1 MEKNMKFVKNN
12 LFKNYAILLVFL
24 MLLEIVFRAISNIS
38 ILNIA
43 LLRIF
48 LGLNF
53 ISLIIS
59 FILSW
64 FSKKIQKIGVIL
76 VCVVA
81 TVYAFLQIGF
91 NNFIGV
97 YISLNASSQAGAVKD
112 YIREFLA
119 SFLWYYYLIYIP
131 LILLVIYYIFIDKK
145 LFKNEYKF
153 KLKKYFKH
161 EYIGKSVVTACI
173 LVLLGF
179 VYTKTLTIQSE
190 LQIISNKDLFN
201 YPSVPSLA
209 INQFGILGFGILD
222 VKSLYVEE
230 NTDYDYVDEDVSSV
244 EEVKTRTF
252 DDSLWEELIETES
265 SYKLNKINKYLL
277 SQSVTDYNDY
287 TGIFEGKNLIGILM
301 ESVNDIIINEE
312 LYPNFYKLYS
322 NGITF
327 TNNYSPRN
335 SCATGNNEFSAL
347 TGLYTIQ
354 NNCTANTYKENTYYE
369 GIFNLFNN
377 KGYTTKSMHDYTE
390 AYYYRSTI
398 HTNIGAMEFYGVQ
411 KLGIAYDTAY
421 ENWASDEDFMNAA
434 MDIQLNDLGE
444 EPFMLWLTTVSPHQP
459 YVVSS
464 IEGDKYYDL
473 TEGTDYPTDLRRY
486 MSKLKTLDNALGI
499 LLDRLEEAGILD
511 DTVIV
516 LFGDHYPYGLKKDTI
531 SKVLTYDLDD
541 YEIERTP
548 MVIYNTQIEHVEVDK
563 YSSYINLTPTLAN
576 MFNLDYDPRLYLG
589 KDVMSDDYVNMVAF
603 ADGSWKN
610 DKVYYNASKSTIK
623 YYTLEEVDTE
633 TIKNIT
639 SIVSNRMQISKE
651 IIRNNYFEY
660 LDEALEE
667 LRQNKQDILNDK
679 LEN

>member
-1 MEKNMKFVKNN
+1 
-12 LFKNYAILLVFL
+12 
-24 MLLEIVFRAISNIS
+24 
-38 ILNIA
+38 
-43 LLRIF
+43 
-48 LGLNF
+48 
-53 ISLIIS
+53 
-59 FILSW
+59 
-64 FSKKIQKIGVIL
+64 
-76 VCVVA
+76 
-81 TVYAFLQIGF
+81 
-91 NNFIGV
+91 
-97 YISLNASSQAGAVKD
+97 
-112 YIREFLA
+112 
-119 SFLWYYYLIYIP
+119 
-131 LILLVIYYIFIDKK
+131 
-145 LFKNEYKF
+145 
-153 KLKKYFKH
+153 
-161 EYIGKSVVTACI
+161 
-173 LVLLGF
+173 
-179 VYTKTLTIQSE
+179 
-190 LQIISNKDLFN
+190 
-201 YPSVPSLA
+201 
-209 INQFGILGFGILD
+209 
-222 VKSLYVEE
+222 
-230 NTDYDYVDEDVSSV
+230 
-244 EEVKTRTF
+244 
-252 DDSLWEELIETES
+252 
-265 SYKLNKINKYLL
+265 
-277 SQSVTDYNDY
+277 
-287 TGIFEGKNLIGILM
+287 
-301 ESVNDIIINEE
+301 
-312 LYPNFYKLYS
+312 
-322 NGITF
+322 
-327 TNNYSPRN
+327 
-335 SCATGNNEFSAL
+335 
-347 TGLYTIQ
+347 
-354 NNCTANTYKENTYYE
+354 
-369 GIFNLFNN
+369 
-377 KGYTTKSMHDYTE
+377 MHDYTE